1 MLDVNESGI
10 WIAGT
15 GVATS
20 FEEIAI
26 MIAEKYESNVNRI
39 PMPEELKHQYQEYT
53 CANLHKLNSTVKM
66 NWFPVEDYINY
77 EL

>member
-1 MLDVNESGI
+1 
-10 WIAGT
+10 
-15 GVATS
+15 
-20 FEEIAI
+20 